1 MIRKIPEA
9 QLLPFNELVARRL
22 GLHFPRERWVDL
34 ERGVCAAAEECG
46 CREDVEGYLQ
56 GLLWSPWTQG
66 QMEILVSH
74 LTIGETYFFREKR
87 SLEILEERIVPD
99 LLRARPGSN
108 KELKIW
114 SAGCAT
120 GEEPYSIAIML
131 SELMPDLQYANIEIL
146 ATDLNTKSLR
156 RASQGV
162 YTDWS
167 FRGTP
172 QWVRRR
178 YFKAA
183 ENGRCAVTPA
193 IRKRVTFAQLNLMD
207 DTYAPLLTYTSGFDV
222 IFCRNVLMYFTPEGM
237 RKVVRQLY
245 RYLATDGWL
254 IVSPTETSQ
263 ELFAA
268 FATASF
274 GDVTLY
280 KKSAKQLPVTLAL
293 RVHNEGESGVQL
305 PAWAVGVPDALR
317 TSTHHTG
324 QEIQHK
330 TAGSVITELPAPSYE
345 DALGSYEQGRYEEA
359 EQATATLLS
368 KNRNDTPA
376 MFLLARIYANQ
387 GKLAEAL
394 VWCNKAIAADKM
406 SARAHYL
413 RASILQEQSS
423 IPEAILALKQAVYAE
438 PQFVLGHFALGNLA
452 LKHGRL
458 KESEKY
464 FENVLLLLAR
474 YEPEDVVPE
483 SEGLSAGRLREM
495 IFTPSTLK
503 VANQTS
509 QSGLARQ
516 IKLISSI

>member
-1 MIRKIPEA
+1 MTRKIPDA
-9 QLLPFNELVARRL
+9 QLFPFNELVACRL

-34 ERGVCAAAEECG
+34 DRGVCAAAEECG
-46 CREDVEGYLQ
+46 CRDDVEGYLQ
-56 GLLWSPWTQG
+56 GLLSSAWTQD

-87 SLEILEERIVPD
+87 SLEILEERIMPD
-99 LLRARPGSN
+99 LLRARAGSS
-108 KELKIW
+108 KQFKIW

-131 SELMPDLQYANIEIL
+131 SEMMPDLPYANIEIL

-156 RASQGV
+156 RASQGT
-162 YTDWS
+162 YTEWS

-178 YFKAA
+178 YLEAA

-193 IRKRVTFAQLNLMD
+193 IRKMVTFAQLNLMD
-207 DTYAPLLTYTSGFDV
+207 DAYPPLLNYTSGFDV

-245 RYLATDGWL
+245 RHLATDGWL

-268 FATASF
+268 FATASI

-280 KKSAKQLPVTLAL
+280 RKSAKQLPVTLAL
-293 RVHNEGESGVQL
+293 PVYNEGRSDVQL
-305 PAWAVGVPDALR
+305 PAWAVGVPEALR
-317 TSTHHTG
+317 ASACHTG

-330 TAGSVITELPAPSYE
+330 KAGSVIAELPATSYE
-345 DALGSYEQGRYEEA
+345 EALGSYEQGRYEEA
-359 EQATATLLS
+359 EQATAALLS
-368 KNRNDTPA
+368 KNRNDVPA

-406 SARAHYL
+406 TARAHYL
-413 RASILQEQSS
+413 RAAILQEQSS

-474 YEPEDVVPE
+474 YEPEDIVPE

-495 IFTPSTLK
+495 IVTPSTLR
-503 VANQTS
+503 VANQ
-509 QSGLARQ
+509 
-516 IKLISSI
+516 IS

>member
-1 MIRKIPEA
+1 MTRKIPDA
-9 QLLPFNELVARRL
+9 QLSPFNELVARRL
-22 GLHFPRERWVDL
+22 GLHFPPERRVDL

-46 CREDVEGYLQ
+46 CRDDVEGYLE
-56 GLLWSPWTQG
+56 GLLSSAWTQG

-74 LTIGETYFFREKR
+74 LTIGETYFCREKR

-99 LLRARPGSN
+99 LLRTRPGSR
-108 KELKIW
+108 KQLKIW

-120 GEEPYSIAIML
+120 GEEPYSIAIVL
-131 SELMPDLQYANIEIL
+131 SEFADLTYANIEIL

-156 RASQGV
+156 RASQGT

-172 QWVRRR
+172 PWVRRK
-178 YFKAA
+178 YFVGA
-183 ENGRCAVTPA
+183 ENGPCTVTPA
-193 IRKRVTFAQLNLMD
+193 IRKMVTFAQLNLMD
-207 DTYAPLLTYTSGFDV
+207 DAYAPLLNCTSGLDV

-237 RKVVRQLY
+237 KKVVRQLY

-293 RVHNEGESGVQL
+293 PAYNEGRSGVQL
-305 PAWAVGVPDALR
+305 PAWAIGGPEVLS
-317 TSTHHTG
+317 TSTGPTVP
-324 QEIQHK
+324 EIQRQK
-330 TAGSVITELPAPSYE
+330 AGSVIAELPAISYE
-345 DALGSYEQGRYEEA
+345 EALRSYEQGRYEEA
-359 EQATATLLS
+359 EQAMAALLS
-368 KNRNDTPA
+368 QNRNNAQA
-376 MFLLARIYANQ
+376 MLLLARIYANQ
-387 GKLAEAL
+387 GKLTEAL
-394 VWCNKAIAADKM
+394 VWCNKAIATDKM
-406 SARAHYL
+406 TARAHYL
-413 RASILQEQSS
+413 RAAILQEQSS

-438 PQFVLGHFALGNLA
+438 PQFVLGHFALGNLV

-458 KESEKY
+458 KESEKH

-474 YEPEDVVPE
+474 YEPEDIVPE
-483 SEGLSAGRLREM
+483 SDGLSAARLREM
-495 IFTPSTLK
+495 IVTPSTLR

-509 QSGLARQ
+509 
-516 IKLISSI
+516 